1 MEKNDLYRT
10 YSAFLMKQYGEKVY
24 KIPLHLPAGCPNRD
38 GTLGTGGCDFC
49 DQQGAG
55 FELLPH
61 WVSVKKQIAD
71 NITYIGEKYHAQK
84 FVAYFQNYSNTY
96 LPFHTFQQAMMDAVH
111 PQIVEFAVSTRPD
124 CIQQQ
129 QLDVLSKISSETGI
143 NMTFELGLQTAN
155 YRTLYA
161 INRGHGL
168 AAFIDAVQ
176 RLHQRAF
183 NVCAHV
189 IVNLPGDDLLDV
201 TETARILSALR
212 IQQVKLH
219 ALYVMKNTKMG
230 DDYLRGELKL
240 IPVEEYIER
249 VICFLENLHPEV
261 IVQRLIGRAPE
272 ENSLFVN
279 WGMSWWK
286 IRDEIHE
293 KMIREN
299 RFQGTEWLKTQKM
312 DV

>member
-71 NITYIGEKYHAQK
+71 NITYIGKKYHAQK

-96 LPFHTFQQAMMDAVH
+96 LPFHTFHQAMMDAVH

-155 YRTLYA
+155 YRTLYS

-201 TETARILSALR
+201 T
-212 IQQVKLH
+212 
-219 ALYVMKNTKMG
+219 
-230 DDYLRGELKL
+230 
-240 IPVEEYIER
+240 
-249 VICFLENLHPEV
+249 
-261 IVQRLIGRAPE
+261 
-272 ENSLFVN
+272 
-279 WGMSWWK
+279 
-286 IRDEIHE
+286 
-293 KMIREN
+293 
-299 RFQGTEWLKTQKM
+299 
-312 DV
+312 

>member
-1 MEKNDLYRT
+1 
-10 YSAFLMKQYGEKVY
+10 MKQYGEKVY

-55 FELLPH
+55 FELLPQ
-61 WVSVKKQIAD
+61 WVSVKKQLAD
-71 NITYIGEKYHAQK
+71 NMAYIGRKYHAKK

-96 LPFHTFQQAMMDAVH
+96 LPFQTFKQAMMDAVH
-111 PQIVEFAVSTRPD
+111 PQVVEFAVSTRPD

-183 NVCAHV
+183 NVCVHV

-293 KMIREN
+293 KMNREN
-299 RFQGTEWLKTQKM
+299 RFQGSEWLKTQKV
-312 DV
+312 DI